1 MKFNSQE
8 LELVTRALRV
18 LSVELADDHPFQAKE
33 ANEIRIKLQTKY
45 DFKLII

>member
-33 ANEIRIKLQTKY
+33 ANKIRIKLQTKY
-45 DFKLII
+45 KQIN

>member
-1 MKFNSQE
+1 MKFNNKE
-8 LELVTRALRV
+8 LELVTRALRM

-45 DFKLII
+45 EDNSII

>member
-8 LELVTRALRV
+8 LELVTRALSM
-18 LSVELADDHPFQAKE
+18 LSVELADEHPFQAKE

-45 DFKLII
+45 N